1 MPNKAKLILIMSTD
15 PRNPSD
21 RPGDINYDALRAA
34 IPDNVD
40 MSLEELE
47 EAAAAIEGK
56 LDADEDTD
64 LDENPAV
71 NTLNAGIREL
81 EAIHENIKVNVDD
94 PMNDPEFVARMKAL
108 DERSER
114 IRQQRQE
121 KATEKKRAIKSDQES
136 SRGLAVGLSIAY
148 TIMGVPVAGF
158 LIGWLIDNQLKSEMY
173 KGIGVMVG
181 AVAGISMALFIL
193 KRHSD

>member
-1 MPNKAKLILIMSTD
+1 MSTD

-34 IPDNVD
+34 IPENVEL
-40 MSLEELE
+40 SLEELE
-47 EAAAAIEGK
+47 EAAAAIEASTDTHEEDE
-56 LDADEDTD
+56 LDD
-64 LDENPAV
+64 NPAV

-81 EAIHENIKVNVDD
+81 EAIQDNIKVDVED
-94 PMNDPEFVARMKAL
+94 PMNDPEFIARMKAL
-108 DERSER
+108 DERAENVK
-114 IRQQRQE
+114 QQRVQ
-121 KATEKKRAIKSDQES
+121 KDTEKKRAVKSDQES

-158 LIGWLIDNQLKSEMY
+158 LIGWLIDNQVKSEMY
-173 KGIGVMVG
+173 KGIGVMAG
-181 AVAGISMALFIL
+181 AVAGITMALFIL

>member
-1 MPNKAKLILIMSTD
+1 MSTD

-56 LDADEDTD
+56 LDADEDID

-173 KGIGVMVG
+173 KGIGVMAG